1 MSVRPNLRPDGVSSC
16 SVCRLEMLWRCVLSR
31 GGSQW
36 PWETPARYNLSTV
49 ARDELPPAEPG
60 PVVASG
66 PLLLAP
72 SPNPAKPKT
81 KWKASLQGGG

>member
-16 SVCRLEMLWRCVLSR
+16 SVCRLEMPQRCVLSR
-31 GGSQW
+31 RGSQW
-36 PWETPARYNLSTV
+36 PWEAPAHYNLSTGP
-49 ARDELPPAEPG
+49 RDKLPPAEPG
-60 PVVASG
+60 PAAASG

-81 KWKASLQGGG
+81 KWNVSLQEGG